1 MTLSAAE
8 IPYPVPESAAQPIVS
23 LSPGDPVRLTIVTL
37 VEAPS
42 TRKVALA
49 GGLVAAVS
57 LAVGIAIGRYL
68 LPRPAAVP
76 EE

>member
-8 IPYPVPESAAQPIVS
+8 IPYPIPESASKPIVS
-23 LSPGDPVRLTIVTL
+23 LSPGDPVHLTIVTL

-42 TRKVALA
+42 RRKVALG

-57 LAVGIAIGRYL
+57 IAVGIAIGRYL